1 MIPPS
6 YLKLSR
12 CWLRSF
18 PLITWPVY
26 TQGDEL
32 TCRLPTTPSSLGIN
46 IIKGFIGCCAILCA
60 QHNG

>member
-12 CWLRSF
+12 CWLRFF
-18 PLITWPVY
+18 PQLHSLSMLMGINSLAAY
-26 TQGDEL
+26 L
-32 TCRLPTTPSSLGIN
+32 HTPSSLGIN
-46 IIKGFIGCCAILCA
+46 KIKGFIGCRAILCA